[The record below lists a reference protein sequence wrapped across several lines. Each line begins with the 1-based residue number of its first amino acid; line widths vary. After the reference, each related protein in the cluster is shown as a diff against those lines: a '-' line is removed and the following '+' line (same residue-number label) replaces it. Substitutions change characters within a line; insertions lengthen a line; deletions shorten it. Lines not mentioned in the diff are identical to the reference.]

1 MEFLR
6 EDKPRFPA
14 KQIVTTEMLTTEM
27 LILTFIFVDI
37 GFYQFSTNEK
47 WSPHVTVA

>member
-14 KQIVTTEMLTTEM
+14 KHMFTTEM

-47 WSPHVTVA
+47 WSPHMAVA